1 MLKSQEHKLA
11 VGSLQ
16 VQYICLCLEHRE
28 VLFIC
33 SIIAE
38 TFLFVCLFV
47 FFLHKN
53 KLFSDNLGTP
63 GFA

>member
-1 MLKSQEHKLA
+1 MLVPRAQRSSFH
-11 VGSLQ
+11 LQ
-16 VQYICLCLEHRE
+16 YYCRNVSFC
-28 VLFIC
+28 
-33 SIIAE
+33 
-38 TFLFVCLFV
+38 LFVFV